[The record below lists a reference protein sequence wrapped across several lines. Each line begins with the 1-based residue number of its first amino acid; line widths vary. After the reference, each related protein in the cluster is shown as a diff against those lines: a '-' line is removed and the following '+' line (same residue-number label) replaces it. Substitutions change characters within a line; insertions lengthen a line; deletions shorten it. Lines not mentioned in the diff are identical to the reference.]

1 MKQLGKIKI
10 HEIAKELGVES
21 KEIIASAQKL
31 GIEVT
36 SHLSRVEDEV
46 AQKIRNSFLKQENLN
61 KENSKQENSNKEN
74 VKRGLKTKKERRK
87 REKGYGERK
96 ETRKK

>member
-1 MKQLGKIKI
+1 MGKIKI

-36 SHLSRVEDEV
+36 SHLSRVEDESIV
-46 AQKIRNSFLKQENLN
+46 LYLSYYFQIKKMQNRKVQK
-61 KENSKQENSNKEN
+61 
-74 VKRGLKTKKERRK
+74 KRTQN
-87 REKGYGERK
+87 
-96 ETRKK
+96 